1 MDTKLS
7 KFNFVKGCGAT
18 KKSRGGM
25 DIEIHREAIPV
36 ERKTFAFSLRQ
47 NPRGRFLKITEEV
60 GGHRDTIIMP
70 STGLQQL
77 RMVIDNLIEADKKAG
92 PVVPPSQAFE
102 TSATQQPAA
111 AIPDAN
117 PDR

>member
-1 MDTKLS
+1 
-7 KFNFVKGCGAT
+7 
-18 KKSRGGM
+18 M
-25 DIEIHREAIPV
+25 DIEIHKEEIPV

-77 RMVIDNLIEADKKAG
+77 RVVIDNLIEADKKAG
-92 PVVPPSQAFE
+92 PVVPPLQVLE
-102 TSATQQPAA
+102 TSTTPQPAVVNSA
-111 AIPDAN
+111 AN
-117 PDR
+117 PDL